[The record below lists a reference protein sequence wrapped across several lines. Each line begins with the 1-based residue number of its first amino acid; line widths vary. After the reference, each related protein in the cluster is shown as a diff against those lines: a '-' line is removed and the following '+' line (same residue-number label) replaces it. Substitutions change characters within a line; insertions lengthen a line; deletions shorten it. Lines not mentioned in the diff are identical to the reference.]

1 MKKITVDYV
10 SDQLKYI
17 NGREVFP
24 PEAVPQVSRAM
35 LFDTQ
40 KTANHNQTAHNH
52 QDSLKGIRGKERFI
66 ARQRLTKN
74 LGKKIRINR
83 LRLNRRRF

>member
-10 SDQLKYI
+10 SDQPKYI

-24 PEAVPQVSRAM
+24 PEAVPQKSRAM

-40 KTANHNQTAHNH
+40 KTANHNQTTHNH
-52 QDSLKGIRGKERFI
+52 QDALKGLRGKERFI
-66 ARQRLTKN
+66 ARQRLTKKPW
-74 LGKKIRINR
+74 KKDQD
-83 LRLNRRRF
+83 

>member
-10 SDQLKYI
+10 SDQPKHI

-24 PEAVPQVSRAM
+24 PEAVPQISRAM

-52 QDSLKGIRGKERFI
+52 QDALKRLRGKERFI
-66 ARQRLTKN
+66 ARQRLTKKPW
-74 LGKKIRINR
+74 KKDQD
-83 LRLNRRRF
+83 